1 MSWLLAALYDPMM
14 KAAEDACLAAWRAEL
29 LAPLSGA
36 VLEIGAGTGAN
47 LARYP
52 KTITRLVLAEPDR
65 AMRRRLAARAV
76 SRARE
81 VTGAAAEN
89 LPFADGAFDFVVST
103 LVLCSVRDPA
113 AALAEMRRV
122 LKPGGR
128 LVFIEH
134 VAATDNV
141 GRLRWQKLLE
151 PIWKPLMGNC
161 HLTRRTAEAIRTA
174 GFALDEVKRE
184 SLRKTIPIARPSVRG
199 TAVR

>member
-1 MSWLLAALYDPMM
+1 MSFLRAALYDRMM
-14 KAAEDACLAAWRAEL
+14 KAVEDACLASWRADL

-47 LARYP
+47 LAHYP
-52 KTITRLVLAEPDR
+52 DTIARLVLAEPDPV
-65 AMRRRLAARAV
+65 MRHRLSARAV
-76 SRARE
+76 AQGRE
-81 VTGAAAEN
+81 VIGADAES

-103 LVLCSVRDPA
+103 LVLCSVQDPA

-134 VAATDNV
+134 VAATDNP

-151 PIWKPLMGNC
+151 PIWRPLMGNC
-161 HLTRRTAEAIRTA
+161 HLTRRTAEAIRAA

-184 SLRKTIPIARPSVRG
+184 SVRKTIPIARPSVRG